1 MQEME
6 DKLGAILGN
15 PQMMQQIFSLA
26 QSLGQDTSAPRQ
38 EPPTPAPPE
47 FDSGTLAKIAGLA
60 QLGGND
66 SQQQALLSALA
77 PYLRQDRVSKLEKA
91 MQAAKMAR
99 LASAFLNS
107 GGLSLLTGR

>member
-1 MQEME
+1 MSEME

-26 QSLGQDTSAPRQ
+26 QTLGQEPSSPAQESAK
-38 EPPTPAPPE
+38 PPSPDFDPAML
-47 FDSGTLAKIAGLA
+47 SRIAGLA
-60 QLGGND
+60 SQSGID
-66 SQQQALLSALA
+66 SQQRALLTALS
-77 PYLRQDRVSKLEKA
+77 PYLNRERVTKLEKA